1 MSRILIVDD
10 DVTLLRCLADYME
23 ERLFEVGKTTNGA
36 DVIRLVFQERP
47 DLVLLDVVM
56 PNQDGWAVLAKLRE
70 VSEVPVVLLS
80 GKNSEA
86 DKLRGYNMGV
96 DDYITKPFSFAELT
110 ARVEAVLKR
119 TRRAQSA
126 ENDRAAVIRLGDVV
140 LDFGKRNAF
149 RGDELIPLA
158 PTELRLLAA
167 LARRNGDAVEENTLI
182 KEVWGD
188 FRQEETAAVRRYI
201 WMLRQ
206 KIEQDPANP
215 QFILTV
221 RGFGYRLHITSPEN
235 V

>member
-1 MSRILIVDD
+1 MSKILIVDD
-10 DVTLLRCLADYME
+10 DVTLLRCLSDYLE
-23 ERLFEVGKTTNGA
+23 ERSYETGKTTNGT

-56 PNQDGWAVLAKLRE
+56 PNMDGWAVLSQLRE
-70 VSEVPVVLLS
+70 VSDVPVVLLS

-86 DKLRGYNMGV
+86 DKLRGYNLGV

-110 ARVEAVLKR
+110 ARLEAVLKR
-119 TRRAQSA
+119 TRRNGSA
-126 ENDRAAVIRLGDVV
+126 DAERATVIQLGDVV

-167 LARRNGDAVEENTLI
+167 LAKRNGDAVEEITLI

-206 KIEQDPANP
+206 KIEKDPANP

-221 RGFGYRLHITSPEN
+221 RGFGYRLHTSSLES